1 MFQKSGTNKSWSELL
16 KLIELDQRIGS
27 SHMNVPETITRKNM
41 VEHAF
46 PRMLTLLHYSLSLN
60 SPLKLIEKSIEINNK
75 IRSSYSTITA
85 REKLQ
90 NI

>member
-1 MFQKSGTNKSWSELL
+1 MC
-16 KLIELDQRIGS
+16 R
-27 SHMNVPETITRKNM
+27 ETITEKGM

-46 PRMLTLLHYSLSLN
+46 KDANAFLHYSLSLN

-85 REKLQ
+85 REKVQ
-90 NI
+90 NINFKKK